1 MPDSCARFLRV
12 LYSAAFKTYMAKHIG
27 IVAVSYEGA
36 ALCYQSI
43 CAEAASVMG
52 EHHHPQIT
60 MHTFPLADYLRFVSR
75 LDWEGVARLLLESV
89 ERVARAGA
97 DFAICP
103 ANTAHEA
110 FEFMRPR
117 SPIPW
122 LHIVEVVAEVASSRG
137 CSKLGIL
144 GTKFLMEGKVYREV
158 LSNRGIG
165 AVTPEA
171 DERERINTLIFEELV
186 KGILK
191 SSTREYFRG
200 VVAELARIGCDGAVM
215 ACTEI
220 PLILRAEDVEVP
232 LLDSTRILAQAA
244 LEEALG

>member
-1 MPDSCARFLRV
+1 
-12 LYSAAFKTYMAKHIG
+12 MAKHIG

-52 EHHHPQIT
+52 EHHHPEIT

-75 LDWEGVARLLLESV
+75 LDWEGVAGLLLESV
-89 ERVARAGA
+89 EKVARCGA
-97 DFAICP
+97 DFAICT

-110 FEFMRPR
+110 FAFMRPR

-122 LHIVEVVAEVASSRG
+122 LHIVEVVADEAASRG
-137 CSKLGIL
+137 LSKLGIL
-144 GTKFLMEGKVYREV
+144 GTKFLMEGKVYGEV
-158 LSNRGIG
+158 LSGRGIR

-171 DERERINTLIFEELV
+171 NERERVNTLIFEELV
-186 KGILK
+186 KGTLK

-200 VVAELARIGCDGAVM
+200 AVGELARAGCDGVVM

-220 PLILRAEDVEVP
+220 PLILRPEDVEVP
-232 LLDSTRILAQAA
+232 LLDSTRLLARAA
-244 LEEALG
+244 LEESLGQSITTRSSAGA

>member
-1 MPDSCARFLRV
+1 
-12 LYSAAFKTYMAKHIG
+12 MAKHIG

-43 CAEAASVMG
+43 CSEAASVMG
-52 EHHHPQIT
+52 EHNHPQIT
-60 MHTFPLADYLRFVSR
+60 MHSFPLADYMRFASR
-75 LDWEGVARLLLESV
+75 LDWEGTARLLLKSV
-89 ERVARAGA
+89 EKVARAGA

-110 FEFMRPR
+110 FELMRPR

-122 LHIVEVVAEVASSRG
+122 LHIVEVVAEAAAGRG

-144 GTKFLMEGKVYREV
+144 GTKFLMEGKVYGEV
-158 LSNRGIG
+158 LSSRGIG
-165 AVTPEA
+165 AVIPEA
-171 DERERINTLIFEELV
+171 EQRERINTLIFEELV
-186 KGILK
+186 KGTLK

-200 VVAELARIGCDGAVM
+200 VVAALASAGCDGVVM
-215 ACTEI
+215 GCTEI
-220 PLILRAEDVEVP
+220 PLILRPEDVEVP
-232 LLDSTRILAQAA
+232 LLDSTRLLARAA